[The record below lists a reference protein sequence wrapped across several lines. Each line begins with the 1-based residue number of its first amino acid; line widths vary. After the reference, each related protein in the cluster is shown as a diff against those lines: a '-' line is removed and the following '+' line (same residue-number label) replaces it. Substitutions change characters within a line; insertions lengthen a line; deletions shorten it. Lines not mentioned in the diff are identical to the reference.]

1 MIQPN
6 LPYPTSVICSDD
18 QVYCLDY
25 EGFIGRRPSLA
36 GLLLH
41 GQFRQYTFEAV
52 LEPLANDLNV
62 EYVSWPDWV
71 AYLMQ
76 LRAKGYL
83 AVGYSMHEAEVS
95 PELGPAEE
103 WYRNAHRFLK
113 RHVIWPEGRRPRK
126 WDLPSL
132 ATHCGMT
139 TVNYG
144 TKQATQRLRY
154 ALQFAA
160 KYGTAKKFTP
170 TAKAKWTKLLNY
182 NHQDV
187 FMLEHVTEYGRR
199 LPLRQAC
206 Q

>member
-18 QVYCLDY
+18 QLYCLDY

-103 WYRNAHRFLK
+103 WYRNAHRYLK

-126 WDLPSL
+126 WDLQSL

-154 ALQFAA
+154 ALQFAT

-182 NHQDV
+182 NRQDV

>member
-18 QVYCLDY
+18 QLYCLDY

-36 GLLLH
+36 GILLH

-103 WYRNAHRFLK
+103 WYRNAHRYLK

-126 WDLPSL
+126 WDLQSL

-160 KYGTAKKFTP
+160 KYGTAAKFTP

-182 NHQDV
+182 NRQDV

-199 LPLRQAC
+199 LLLRQAC